1 MSNVLNDK
9 ELERLIELGKDIKGT
24 LSFGDPNGHGYP
36 SRTNRFALLE
46 MFKEYLEIHEY
57 TITKK
62 ISNEES
68 KFYDIHDTMDID
80 KLTKEI
86 QNGD

>member
-1 MSNVLNDK
+1 MADVLNDK

-24 LSFGDPNGHGYP
+24 LLFGDPNGNGYP
-36 SRTNRFALLE
+36 SRTNRFALLD

-62 ISNEES
+62 ES
-68 KFYDIHDTMDID
+68 
-80 KLTKEI
+80 E
-86 QNGD
+86 NGN